1 MKSMTL
7 ILGLA
12 LVLGACA
19 SNETQPAKAPEQDA
33 AAKASQEQL
42 AADEA
47 KANEARELAMAQEA
61 QRQAAA
67 KEAAAQ
73 KAAADK
79 AAADKAAADKAAADK
94 AKADKAAADKAAADK
109 AAADKAAADKAKAA
123 ADKAAAD
130 KAAADKAAAAAA
142 ATAVAGKTASAKE
155 QNVNP
160 AAPTDMNVVAE
171 METSAGTMVLGFYP
185 DVAPNHVKNFV
196 DLAKQG
202 FYDGTLFHR
211 VIKGF
216 MIQGGDPN
224 TKDPA
229 KSAMWGAGGPGYKVN
244 AEFNA
249 NKHVRGTLSMAR
261 ASDPNS
267 AGSQFFIC
275 HAEASFLD
283 GQYTVFGELLKGY
296 DVLDKIA
303 TGAIAPGTKDRPK
316 DPVKILKVTIRART
330 PADVKQ
336 AN

>member
-1 MKSMTL
+1 
-7 ILGLA
+7 
-12 LVLGACA
+12 
-19 SNETQPAKAPEQDA
+19 
-33 AAKASQEQL
+33 
-42 AADEA
+42 
-47 KANEARELAMAQEA
+47 
-61 QRQAAA
+61 
-67 KEAAAQ
+67 
-73 KAAADK
+73 
-79 AAADKAAADKAAADK
+79 
-94 AKADKAAADKAAADK
+94 
-109 AAADKAAADKAKAA
+109 
-123 ADKAAAD
+123 
-130 KAAADKAAAAAA
+130 
-142 ATAVAGKTASAKE
+142 
-155 QNVNP
+155 
-160 AAPTDMNVVAE
+160 
-171 METSAGTMVLGFYP
+171 MVLASIRPG
-185 DVAPNHVKNFV
+185 ANHVKNFV
-196 DLAKQG
+196 DLAAKG

-275 HAEASFLD
+275 HAEASYLD

-316 DPVKILKVTIRART
+316 DPVKVIKVTIRART

-336 AN
+336 GAGAS

>member
-1 MKSMTL
+1 MKTFNL
-7 ILGLA
+7 VLGLA
-12 LVLGACA
+12 LALGACA
-19 SNETQPAKAPEQDA
+19 SEPSAPPPDA
-33 AAKASQEQL
+33 AAKQSQEQM

-47 KANEARELAMAQEA
+47 KANEAQELAKAQQA
-61 QRQAAA
+61 QRDAAA
-67 KEAAAQ
+67 KQAAAQ
-73 KAAADK
+73 KAAEETEAAQKAAAAKAAAEKAAADKAAAEKAAAEKAAAEAAAAKATADK
-79 AAADKAAADKAAADK
+79 AAADKAAADKAT
-94 AKADKAAADKAAADK
+94 ADKAAATAA
-109 AAADKAAADKAKAA
+109 
-123 ADKAAAD
+123 
-130 KAAADKAAAAAA
+130 
-142 ATAVAGKTASAKE
+142 AGKTAPVKDT
-155 QNVNP
+155 NMNP
-160 AAPTDMNVVAE
+160 APASDMNVVAE

-196 DLAKQG
+196 DLAKKG

-229 KSAMWGAGGPGYKVN
+229 KSAMWGAGGPGYKIN

-249 NKHVRGTLSMAR
+249 TKHVRGTLSMAR
-261 ASDPNS
+261 SSDPNS

-275 HAEASFLD
+275 HATAQHLD
-283 GQYTVFGELLKGY
+283 GQYTAFGELLKGY

-303 TGAIAPGTKDRPK
+303 TAAIAPGTQDRPK